1 MKNLLRYLAFFLMVG
16 GAYAQSKLPACQGR
30 DISRWSNCVGSN
42 TFASGNK
49 YVGEFKDGKR
59 NGQGTFTFSDGEKYV
74 GEFKDDKIDGQG
86 TYTFANG
93 NKYVG
98 EHKDSKINGQGT
110 FTFADGSKYVGEH
123 KDGKRNGQFTA
134 TFANGNKY
142 VGEYK
147 DNKRNGQGT
156 EYASNGSIINQG
168 IWADGSFVRSE
179 PVQQAVAPLNNQL
192 LSSSSL
198 QGSLPACPSSGYFDR
213 CFGTYTFPSGEKYV
227 GEFKNN
233 LRHGQGTFYALSGTV
248 VSEGIWV
255 DGKFIK
261 SESVQRVSG
270 NKKPA
275 CSRGELHNCIGTIE
289 WAGGQKY
296 VGEMMN
302 NNANGLGTMYL
313 NGRVVSQGK
322 FVQNKLVESIDISN
336 WNDEEKKYYFNAFSK
351 LKNLN
356 WMEKVTAVVADE
368 LRKFLDVSTEGL
380 LQEIPPPIFPLALKL
395 SQDKWETNKEFE
407 DRVASSRAE
416 RQKEIERIQA
426 SYKAKVDR
434 RNSEIQKLELISA
447 QKEKELPIRKKEL
460 INQALFYINLQIT
473 PKTAILDPERGI
485 LFVDAS
491 VDGGKVERYE
501 YLNAPI
507 QLRREAITSVGNIK
521 MTPEF
526 FVTDSGQFGIKAL
539 NVEFGNLKVA
549 GTSTQ
554 TNVGSQTLRL
564 ATIDVPIASMPALTQ
579 QSALTVDRNQVE
591 QILYRDENE
600 SLRKRLEEQRKSQEF
615 ALAEETRK
623 ASAETSKLRAEAEI
637 ARNRQRE
644 LELQLASTS
653 RTPINYGKALN
664 AHALVIGNGAYSG
677 SSRLPNPI
685 NDARSMSEKLRGLG
699 FIVTEA
705 LDADRTKLVSALSQF
720 SRTAVNADITLLFY
734 AGHGVQITGTNYML
748 PIDLNLNDIAQAP
761 LQGISLND
769 VVEKYLPGKTKLVF
783 LDACRDNPLMQVA
796 SRGVSRGLAPINV
809 SEGTLISYA
818 TKDGS
823 VAQDGD
829 GKNSPFTSALLEH
842 IGDPDDIAVVLRK
855 VREKVMKTTGNKQ
868 QPWEYGSLTGGALV
882 LSAIK
887 PK

>member
-1 MKNLLRYLAFFLMVG
+1 MKNLLRFLAFVLMVG
-16 GAYAQSKLPACQGR
+16 SVYAQSKLPACQGS
-30 DISRWSNCVGSN
+30 DIARWNNCVGTTTSAN
-42 TFASGNK
+42 GNKYVGEFKDGKLNGQGTVTSDKGDIYVGEWKDGKLNGQGTYTFASGNK

-59 NGQGTFTFSDGEKYV
+59 NGQFTATYSNGTKYV
-74 GEFKDDKIDGQG
+74 GEFKD
-86 TYTFANG
+86 
-93 NKYVG
+93 
-98 EHKDSKINGQGT
+98 E
-110 FTFADGSKYVGEH
+110 
-123 KDGKRNGQFTA
+123 
-134 TFANGNKY
+134 
-142 VGEYK
+142 
-147 DNKRNGQGT
+147 KRNGQGT
-156 EYASNGSIINQG
+156 LYASNGSITNQG
-168 IWADGSFVRSE
+168 IWADGNFVRSA
-179 PVQQAVAPLNNQL
+179 PVQQAVAPLNTEL

-233 LRHGQGTFYALSGTV
+233 LRHGQGTFYALIGTV

-275 CSRGELHNCIGTIE
+275 CARGELHNCIGTIE
-289 WAGGQKY
+289 WAGNQGRKY
-296 VGEMMN
+296 VGELMN
-302 NNANGLGTMYL
+302 NNANGFGTMYS
-313 NGRVVSQGK
+313 NGQIVGQGK
-322 FVQNKLVESIDISN
+322 FIDNKLVESIDISN
-336 WNDEEKKYYFNAFSK
+336 WNDEERKYYFNAFSK

-368 LRKFLDVSTEGL
+368 FRKFLEVSSTDL

-407 DRVASSRAE
+407 EKVSAARAA
-416 RQKEIERIQA
+416 RQKEIDRIQA

-434 RNSEIQKLELISA
+434 RNSEIQKLELLRA
-447 QKEKELPIRKKEL
+447 QKEKELPARKKEL
-460 INQALFYINLQIT
+460 INQALFYIDLQIT
-473 PKTAILDPERGI
+473 PKTATLDPERGI
-485 LFVDAS
+485 LFVDVS
-491 VDGGKVERYE
+491 VGGGKVERYE
-501 YLNAPI
+501 YQNAPI
-507 QLRREAITSVGNIK
+507 QLRKDAITSVGSLK
-521 MTPEF
+521 MSPEF

-539 NVEFGNLKVA
+539 NVESGVVKIA
-549 GTSTQ
+549 GTPTQ

-564 ATIDVPIASMPALTQ
+564 ATIDAPITSMPALTQ

-623 ASAETSKLRAEAEI
+623 ASAETSKLRAEAEF

-653 RTPINYGKALN
+653 RTPVNYGKVLN

-677 SSRLPNPI
+677 SSRLPNPV

-705 LDADRTKLVSALSQF
+705 LDTDRTKLVSVLSQF

-748 PIDLNLNDIAQAP
+748 PIDLNLNDLSQAP

-823 VAQDGD
+823 VAQDGE
-829 GKNSPFTSALLEH
+829 GRNSPFTSALLEH

-855 VREKVMKTTGNKQ
+855 VREKVMKTVRRQ
-868 QPWEYGSLTGGALV
+868 HV
-882 LSAIK
+882 
-887 PK
+887 